1 VRYRVLMLAPAGLL
15 AAALVAGPT
24 VAAHELDSEQPLT
37 REQIERVK
45 ELAKDLPANTVLKI
59 DQKNPSNT
67 KSAFVKDRLAPGQPL
82 AKGIKFETLAK
93 NAEFVTGIAHDS
105 GRAPK
110 EGDDMSS
117 TASWGFYPRG
127 GFSGGF
133 VRGPYGGSAG
143 FIRGPNGGSIGWARR
158 GWGGGWGGGGWGGG
172 GGGGGWGGGGWA
184 GGGRGGGWGGGGWG
198 GWGNRW
204 NAGWNSGCGSGWGG
218 GCGCS
223 GWGNGCGGWSSPSYV
238 YGGYVVPQFPYWQS
252 SWGGW
257 NAAYCGGAW
266 Y

>member
-1 VRYRVLMLAPAGLL
+1 MFVLEGRLRNRRLIVKYGVLMLAAAGS
-15 AAALVAGPT
+15 AAALVTGPK
-24 VAAHELDSEQPLT
+24 VAAHELDSEQPLA
-37 REQIERVK
+37 REQIEHLK
-45 ELAKDLPANTVLKI
+45 EFAKPANTVLMI
-59 DQKNPSNT
+59 DQKNPSNM
-67 KSAFVKDRLAPGQPL
+67 KDRLAPGQPL
-82 AKGIKFETLAK
+82 PKETKFETLVRD
-93 NAEFVTGIAHDS
+93 AEFVTGIAYDP

-117 TASWGFYPRG
+117 TASWGFFPRA

-172 GGGGGWGGGGWA
+172 WSGGGW
-184 GGGRGGGWGGGGWG
+184 GGGWG
-198 GWGNRW
+198 GWGN
-204 NAGWNSGCGSGWGG
+204 GWNTGWNGGCGTGWGG
-218 GCGCS
+218 
-223 GWGNGCGGWSSPSYV
+223 WGGGCGGWSSPSYV
-238 YGGYVVPQFPYWQS
+238 YTGYVVPQFPYWQS

-257 NAAYCGGAW
+257 NVAYCDCPW

>member
-1 VRYRVLMLAPAGLL
+1 MRYGLMLAAAGLL
-15 AAALVAGPT
+15 AAPLVAGPM

-37 REQIERVK
+37 REQIEHVK
-45 ELAKDLPANTVLKI
+45 QLAKDLPATTVLKI
-59 DQKNPSNT
+59 DQKNPSKM
-67 KSAFVKDRLAPGQPL
+67 KSAFVKDGLAPGQPL
-82 AKGIKFETLAK
+82 PKGIKFETLAK
-93 NAEFVTGIAHDS
+93 DAEFVTGIAYDF

-117 TASWGFYPRG
+117 TASWGFFPRG

-158 GWGGGWGGGGWGGG
+158 GWGGGWGGGGWG
-172 GGGGGWGGGGWA
+172 
-184 GGGRGGGWGGGGWG
+184 RGSSGSGWG
-198 GWGNRW
+198 GWGNGW
-204 NAGWNSGCGSGWGG
+204 NAGWNSGCGTGWGSSGWGG
-218 GCGCS
+218 
-223 GWGNGCGGWSSPSYV
+223 GCGGWSSPSYV
-238 YGGYVVPQFPYWQS
+238 YSAYVLPQFPYWQS

-257 NAAYCGGAW
+257 NAADCGWSW